1 MRISDWSSDVCSS
14 DLSIGSSRSPEGCCW
29 WPSTR
34 QSTAGRRGMIVNAIE
49 EGVHTV
55 TAMRLPSPPPEWAQF
70 TLGPLTIHTYAL
82 CLIAGMIAATV
93 YTQRRLS
100 GRGAEKGVVLD
111 IVLWAIP
118 LGIVGARFYHV
129 LTHGADYF
137 YPGANIWAVFAHW
150 AGGRSEWRR

>member
-1 MRISDWSSDVCSS
+1 MRRERSCAGPWAIRLSCCLRDSTRTPHPIDFALPSRSTSATACVQD
-14 DLSIGSSRSPEGCCW
+14 SIGSSRSPEGCCW

-34 QSTAGRRGMIVNAIE
+34 QSTAGRRGMIVKAIE
-49 EGVHTV
+49 EGVHTM
-55 TAMRLPSPPPEWAQF
+55 TAMSLPSPPPEWAQF

-100 GRGAEKGVVLD
+100 GRGAEKAVVLD

-118 LGIVGARFYHV
+118 LGKIGRAHV
-129 LTHGADYF
+129 
-137 YPGANIWAVFAHW
+137 
-150 AGGRSEWRR
+150 

>member
-34 QSTAGRRGMIVNAIE
+34 QSTAGRRGMSVKAIE
-49 EGVHTV
+49 EGVHTM
-55 TAMRLPSPPPEWAQF
+55 TAMSLPSPPPEWAQF

-100 GRGAEKGVVLD
+100 GGGHEKGFVRD
-111 IVLWAIP
+111 ILIVASP
-118 LGIVGARFYHV
+118 LGTGGARFQ
-129 LTHGADYF
+129 
-137 YPGANIWAVFAHW
+137 
-150 AGGRSEWRR
+150 